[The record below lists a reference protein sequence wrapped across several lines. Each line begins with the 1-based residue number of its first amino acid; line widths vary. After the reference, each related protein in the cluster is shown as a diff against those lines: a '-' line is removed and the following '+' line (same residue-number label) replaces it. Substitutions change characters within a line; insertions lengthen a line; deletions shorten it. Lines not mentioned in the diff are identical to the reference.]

1 MPDILNTSLT
11 GMLAFQRALQ
21 VTSHNISNVNT
32 PGYSRQVAEFSARLG
47 SGGSGS
53 YVGGGTQ
60 ISDIRRIFDALQGE
74 QLRTSTTGFAR
85 LNSINTLA
93 SRMDTVLADPNTGL
107 NTALQSYFNAM
118 QDVSN
123 DPSSIPTRQ
132 ALIGEGEGLVS
143 RFRSLDNQLG
153 NLENE
158 VNSRLEL
165 AVDDINRLAESIATV
180 NQKIALVNNAPT
192 SPNDLLDERDR
203 LVLQLSEQISVD
215 TLVQDDGT
223 LSVFIASGQSIVI
236 GAASNRR
243 AAPGS
248 EFDMTRMTVV
258 FQGSSGNSPIDTSAA
273 GGNIGGLLE
282 FRNSILDP
290 ARQSLGQTAAAFAAT
305 INEQHA
311 SGMDLRGDLGGD
323 LFSVAPPAVLHSSFN
338 TGSPAATVEVADV
351 GQLTG
356 ADYILE
362 FDGAGYSLT
371 RADTRETIT
380 LSGTGTSGDPLQGDG
395 LSIVVSAGAPAAGDR
410 LLIRSGQNAAGSISS
425 TVTDP
430 QSIAMAAP
438 TRSAAA
444 QGNIGSAGISPVSVV
459 DGSDP
464 ALLSSSVIEFLS
476 PTTYSINGAGSFAYT
491 SGDPIVVNGSSVTID
506 GAPSIGDQF
515 TIEPNYGASGDNSNG
530 LLMSGIQS
538 RGVLDGGSVSVN
550 ENYGRLVSSVGATT
564 NQVQSSLD
572 AQGVVKSNAE
582 AAVSETSGVNL
593 DEEAANLIKYQ
604 QSYQAVAQIIAVVS
618 TMFDTLLA
626 ATRR

>member
-32 PGYSRQVAEFSARLG
+32 PGYSRQVAEFSARVG
-47 SGGSGS
+47 SGGAGG
-53 YVGGGTQ
+53 YLGGGTQ

-93 SRMDTVLADPNTGL
+93 SRIDTVLADPDTGL

-132 ALIGEGEGLVS
+132 ALIGEAEGLVS
-143 RFRSLDNQLG
+143 RFHSLDNQLTG
-153 NLENE
+153 LEKEANG
-158 VNSRLEL
+158 RIEL
-165 AVDDINRLAESIATV
+165 AVDDINRLAASIATV
-180 NQKIALVNNAPT
+180 NEKIALVNNAPT

-223 LSVFIASGQSIVI
+223 MSVFIASGQSIVI
-236 GAASNRR
+236 GAASNRL
-243 AAPGS
+243 AATGS

-273 GGNIGGLLE
+273 GGNLGGLLE

-290 ARQSLGQTAAAFAAT
+290 ARQSLGQTAVAFAAT

-311 SGMDLRGDLGGD
+311 SGMDLRGDLGGE
-323 LFSVAPPAVLHSSFN
+323 LFSVAAPAVLHSSFN
-338 TGSPAATVEVADV
+338 TGAPAATVAVTDV
-351 GQLTG
+351 SQLTG
-356 ADYILE
+356 ADYVLE
-362 FDGAGYSLT
+362 FDGAAYSLT
-371 RADTRETIT
+371 RADTRESIP
-380 LSGTGTSGDPLQGDG
+380 LSGAGTSGDPLVGAG
-395 LSIVVSAGAPAAGDR
+395 LSIDISAGAPAAGDR
-410 LLIRSGQNAAGSISS
+410 LLIRTGQNAAGSIRSA
-425 TVTDP
+425 VTDP

-438 TRSAAA
+438 TRGTAA
-444 QGNIGSAGISPVSVV
+444 QGNIGSASISPVSVV
-459 DGSDP
+459 DAGNP
-464 ALLSSSVIEFLS
+464 ALLSSSVIEFTS

-491 SGDPIVVNGSSVTID
+491 SGDPIVVNGSSVTIS
-506 GAPSIGDQF
+506 GAPTNGDRF

-530 LLMSGIQS
+530 LLMSDIQS

-572 AQGVVKSNAE
+572 AQGVVMANAE
-582 AAVSETSGVNL
+582 AAVSATSGVNL

-604 QSYQAVAQIIAVVS
+604 QSYQAVAQVVAVVS
-618 TMFDTLLA
+618 TMFDALLA